1 MNKIYKVVWSKVR
14 NAYIVVSELAKRNS
28 KTKSQHT
35 SRVPHSL
42 LRLAVVTSLSLG
54 IASTLTFP
62 AFATNAWGTISG
74 TTNVAAG
81 GGSNASGTNSVAVG
95 NGSTASGTNAAAIAG
110 GTAANDYSLAFGLG
124 SIAGTAGATNNKAV
138 AIGYNAI
145 AYSLNDV
152 VIGANQTAITAN
164 YGPSEDTPNGS
175 NTSSAFGGRVLIGH
189 DNIAYGRAGNS
200 VILGSNNRSNAVH
213 GIAIG
218 QNVVVGQP
226 DGGTL
231 AYENAMGFGTNT
243 RSYSTNTIAIGN
255 NAIAGNTDTSRTS
268 YDANGDSAV
277 AIGAA
282 SQSTSGFTVA
292 IGGASSATAIEAVA
306 IGKNSNASAIYA
318 VATGSGAQATN
329 QGNIAVGASAN
340 ASGENAMAVG
350 RNATTAGVRASAF
363 GYNAVASGGGAMA
376 QGTNANASG
385 SYSMSIGYDTVASAG
400 SAISFGYLA
409 KSLGTRSI
417 SIGRE
422 ASAGTASTDPDA
434 IAIGYQTVAPAGN
447 SIAIGKTA
455 AIDSSAASAI
465 ALGSAATA
473 KIATSVAIGSGST
486 TERSTDTTSQGWNV
500 QDSTWSSWL
509 STKGNAGTTSG
520 GVWNSSAGVV
530 SIGTDGFAGN
540 SVTRKLTGLA
550 AGQYDTDAVNMKQ
563 WTNTMLATTGDF
575 QASGSTQ
582 YGSDNTPRTAT
593 KLLNES
599 LKITGGVDNTL
610 YYQSDFSTSPNIGS
624 VISDNKVTLL
634 LNKTLRGLETIYLT
648 NPTTGN
654 ATTLSGNGITIRPSG
669 GTAVSLT
676 GTGLNNGGNKITN
689 VAAGTAG
696 TDGVNV
702 SQLNQAIAGVSG
714 GSGSTTTVT
723 VEGGTA
729 AGTDSTYTGNNLQ
742 ITSTT
747 GTNSIAYDLKLADKV
762 TLGSTGTTGTDGS
775 LTVNG
780 TGGSSVAVDGATGS
794 VALTG
799 TDGSTATIA
808 AGTATS
814 DVNGTSIN
822 RITAGGATVATLDDG
837 MVYTGDTGTAAVKLN
852 KTVNIVGGETDSTK
866 LSTDNNIG
874 IVAAQDGDNGKLTV
888 RLAKDITGLNTVT
901 AGDAILGN
909 QTATTAGGTSQEG
922 SYVTGLDN
930 TTWNVANPDI
940 VSGRAATEDQL
951 KTVSDAII
959 DGTSE
964 NATGGFGLTDDNNTA
979 VKQDLGKTI
988 QIAGDGNITTTADAD
1003 GKKITVGLKNTV
1015 ALGESGSESGS
1026 LTVNGAAGS
1035 SVAVDGATGSV
1046 ALAGTDGSTATIAA
1060 GTSAPNL
1067 AGTSINRI
1075 TVGGATVATLDD
1087 GMKYYGDF
1095 GSVASVKLNN
1105 QVNVKGE
1112 ATTEANLTTG
1122 NIGVVSSQDG
1132 NNALLTVKLNKDLNL
1147 GSTGSLTMGNTVVNN
1162 SGITITP
1169 ATGDPVSLT
1178 SSGLDNGNNKIINVA
1193 PGEISETST
1202 DAINGSQ
1209 LWKELQNISGGSG
1222 TTTSITVEGGTAAG
1236 TGGTYA
1242 GSNLQVTST
1251 TATDGSKTYD
1261 MKLADNITLGSTGT
1275 DGVDGSVTVNGKDGS
1290 SVAVDG
1296 STGSVTL
1303 TGNDG
1308 STATI
1313 AAGTSAPNLAGTSI
1327 NRITA
1332 GGATVATLDDGMKY
1346 GGDFG
1351 TTSSV
1356 KLNNQVNV
1364 KGEATSEA
1372 DLTTGNIGVVSSQDG
1387 DNGLLTVKL
1396 NKDINLGDTGSV
1408 TTGNTVVNNDG
1419 VKVGDTA
1426 LATGGLTITN
1436 GPSVTTTGIDAG
1448 SKQITNVASGSDG
1461 TDADNNPTYNTL
1473 TNGANIGDIKNI
1485 TDAAKTELT
1494 NDGLNFTADSGDAV
1508 HRNLGETLNIAGDG
1522 NITTTSDATNG
1533 KITVG
1538 LSNTVSV
1545 GTTGTDGVNGTVTVN
1560 GTDGSSVAINGAD
1573 GTIALNKADGSPVTI
1588 AAGTQVNNLA
1598 GTPIDRITVG
1608 GATVATM
1615 DDGMKYGGDFG
1626 TVSNVKL
1633 NNQVNVKGEATTE
1646 ANLTTG
1652 NIGVVSNQD
1661 GDNGLLTVKLNKDI
1675 DLGSTGSLT
1684 TGNTVVNNDGIKITP
1699 TTGDPVSLTSSGLD
1713 NGNQK
1718 IINVAAGTADTDAV
1732 NVGQLTKAIQG
1743 VSSGE
1748 GSKTNLTVEGG
1759 TAAGTGGNYTGSNL
1773 QLTEK
1778 TETTGAT
1785 TYDVKLADNI
1795 TLGSAADTEAG
1806 TTGTDSSITVNGADG
1821 SAVAINGADGSIAL
1835 NTADGSPVTI
1845 KAGTAA
1851 DDVNGNSINRVTVGG
1866 ATVATL
1872 DDGMVYTGDTGTAA
1886 VKLNKT
1892 VNIVGGETDSSKL
1905 STDNNIGI
1913 VAEQDGDNGKLTV
1926 RLAKDI
1932 TGLNTVTAGD
1942 ATLGNQST
1950 TTAGGVAQTGSYV
1963 TGLDNTTWNVSNP
1976 DIVSGRAATEDQLKT
1991 VSDAL
1996 ADGTSENA
2004 TGGFGLA
2011 DESGT
2016 TVKQDLG
2023 KTITVKGG
2031 VTDGTT
2037 TTENPTG
2044 TSNITTAV
2052 KDGALEVSLNKDID
2066 LGSTGSVTTG
2076 NTVINNDGV
2085 TVGDTKLATDGLTI
2099 TNGPSVTTEG
2109 INAGGKQ
2116 ITNVASGSDGVDA
2129 SGNPTYTNLTNG
2141 ANIGDIKNITD
2152 AAKTELTNEGLNFT
2166 ADSGD
2171 TVHRNL
2177 GETLNIAGDGNITTT
2192 SDATNGKITVGLSN
2206 TVAVGT
2212 TGTDGENGTVTV
2224 NGTDGSSVAI
2234 NGSDGSI
2241 VMNNGSGSP
2250 VTIAAGSQ
2258 VNNLAGTPIDRI
2270 TVGGSTVA
2278 TLDDG
2283 MKYYGDFGT
2292 LATVKLNNQVNVKGE
2307 ATTAA
2312 DLTTGNIG
2320 VVSSQDGDNALLT
2333 VKLNKDINLGSTG
2346 SLTTGNTVVNN
2357 DGITITPSTGDP
2369 VSLTGSGLDN
2379 GNNVISNVATGVKG
2393 TDAVNVDQLTKAIQD
2408 VNAGEGSKTNLTVE
2422 GGTAAG
2428 TDGNYT
2434 GTNLQVTEKTET
2446 NGSTTY
2452 DVKLADNLT
2461 LGSANGSDGTGGVD
2475 GSITLTGADGSTATI
2490 AAGPAANDVNGKSI
2504 DRITVGG
2511 ATVATLDDGM
2521 VYTGDTGSAA
2531 VKLNKTVNIVGGE
2544 TDATKLSTDNNIGI
2558 VAAQDGD
2565 NGKLTVRLAKD
2576 ITGLNTVEA
2585 GDAVIGNQ
2593 GVVTAGGVAQ
2603 DGSYVTGL
2611 DNTTWNVSDPDIVT
2625 GRAATEDQLKTVSD
2639 AVVAVAD
2646 GTSENAT
2653 GGFGL
2658 ADGSG
2663 TTVKQ
2668 DLGKTITVKGGVTD
2682 GTATTENPTGTSN
2695 ITTAVKDGALE
2706 VSLNKDIDLGS
2717 TGSVTTGNTVV
2728 NNDGVKVG
2736 DTTLTTGGLTIT
2748 NGPSVTTDGI
2758 NAGGKQITNV
2768 ASGSDGVDASGNPT
2782 YTNLTNGANIGDIK
2796 NITDAAK
2803 TELTN
2808 EGLNF
2813 TADSGDTVHRNLGE
2827 TLNIAGDGN
2836 ITTTSDATNGKITV
2850 GLSNTVAVGTT
2861 GTDGENGTVTV
2872 NGTDGSSVAIN
2883 GSNGSIVMNTGS
2895 GSPVTIQAGSSVNDV
2910 TGSPINR
2917 ITVGGATVAT
2927 LDDGMKYGGDFG
2939 TVSNVKL
2946 NNQVD
2951 VKGEATT
2958 EADLTTGN
2966 IGVVSSQA
2974 GDNGLLVVKLNKDLN
2989 LGSTGSVTMGN
3000 TVVNNSGVTI
3010 GSGDTAV
3017 SLTDGG
3023 LNNGGNKI
3031 TNVAAGT
3038 DGTDAVNVTQLEQR
3052 IAQIAIGES
3061 KTTEITVDGGTA
3073 APTDGTY
3080 AGSNLQVN
3088 ASTTANGSPTYDIKL
3103 ADNITLGSAA
3113 DSTTGTTGTDSSI
3126 TLNGADGSSVV
3137 VNGADGS
3144 VTTKGTDGSAVAIN
3158 GSNGSIVLNTGSG
3171 SPVTIQA
3178 GTSANNLAGT
3188 SVDRISVGGQT
3199 VATLSDGL
3207 KYAGDDGQTDTTK
3220 VIAKELNEQ
3229 LDIVGGADATKLTD
3243 NNIGVN
3249 NVNGQLKVQLVK
3261 DIDLGDTG
3269 SVTVGTAVLGNQT
3282 VTTASGVSQTGTYL
3296 TGLSNTAWDTANPDA
3311 VSGRAATEDQLKAI
3325 NDKVNAISTGT
3336 GAFGLTDDNGA
3347 AVKDSLGETIQLAG
3361 DGNITTTA
3369 DADSNKLT
3377 IGLSNDISVG
3387 KSGTD
3392 GTDGKIGVNG
3402 KDGSSVV
3409 INGADGTIGLTGPA
3423 GADGTPGATITIAP
3437 GTQVNNLAG
3446 TPIDRVTVGGAT
3458 VTTLDDGMKYGGDF
3472 GTVSKVKLNNQVNVK
3487 GEATTEGDL
3496 TTGNIGVVSSQE
3508 GANGLLT
3515 VKLNKDLKL
3524 GDTGSVTTGATVINN
3539 DGVTITPT
3547 TGNPVKLTGTGLD
3560 NGGNTITNVGAG
3572 TANTDAVNY
3581 GQLKAAAT
3589 AVTVEGGTPAG
3600 TSDNYAGK
3608 NLQLAAT
3615 TAGDKTTYDLK
3626 LADKIT
3632 LGSAADSTAG
3642 TAGTDSSITVNGAD
3656 GSSVAIDGSNGSITL
3671 NTADGSPVTIKAGSA
3686 NDVTGTAADRITIGD
3701 QTVATLND
3709 GMVYTGDT
3717 GSAAVKLNK
3726 TVNIVGGETDSTK
3739 LSTGNN
3745 IGIVAEQDSDN
3756 AKLTVRL
3763 AKDITGL
3770 NTVEAGDAVIGNQSV
3785 LTGDGYTESGSYVTG
3800 LENTTW
3806 DMTNPDI
3813 VSGRAAT
3820 EDQLK
3825 SVSDAIID
3833 GTGKDAIG
3841 GFGLTDDSGT
3851 AVKQDLGKTIQ
3862 IAGDGNITTIAD
3874 ADGKKLTVGLS
3885 NDLSIGTA
3893 GTDGEDGKVAV
3904 NGKDGSGVALN
3915 GADGSIGLTGPAG
3928 ADGTPGTTV
3937 TIKVA
3942 DPVNDVTGTPIDRIT
3957 VGGATVAT
3965 LDDGMKYG
3973 GDFGS
3978 VSNVKLNNQVNVK
3991 GNAANEAD
3999 LTDFNI
4005 GVVSSQTGDNGLL
4018 TVKLNKDINLGSTG
4032 SVTTGAT
4039 VVNNDGVTIT
4049 PSTGNPVTL
4058 TGTGLNNGGN
4068 KITNVASGT
4077 TGTTY
4082 DTSVDGQEDYNNA
4095 ANIGDLTTAINDVKN
4110 AENGGGFGLTDDSGA
4125 AVKQDLG
4132 KTIQIAGD
4140 GQNITTTAD
4149 ATNGKITVALSNDL
4163 SIGAKDGADGTD
4175 GVDGKIGVN
4184 GKDGSAVV
4192 INGADGSIGL
4202 TGPAGADGTP
4212 GTTVTIKAGDSVNN
4226 VEGNPVDRITAG
4238 GETIATMSDGQKYAG
4253 DNAKA
4258 DGTNVIA
4265 KKLNEQLDII
4275 GGADADKL
4283 TENNIGVNNV
4293 NGQLKVQ
4300 LVKDIDLGDTGS
4312 VTTGA
4317 TVMNNDGI
4325 TITPAAGTGTGN
4337 PVTLTGTG
4345 LNNGG
4350 NQITN
4355 VASGADGVDAD
4366 GNPTYNTDTNA
4377 ANIGDLKNVSDALVN
4392 KGMDFTADSGD
4403 TVHRDLGEALGIVGD
4418 GQNITTTTDP
4428 TNGNITVALSDNLS
4442 IGAKDGTNGSI
4453 GVNGS
4458 DGNVVTIDGN
4468 DGISIKGAD
4477 GKDGVSITGK
4487 DGVDGVD
4494 GLEGHIGLNG
4504 KDGVTDIYTTPG
4516 EAGVNGKDGETM
4528 TRIIYT
4534 DPKGTNHQVATLD
4547 DGMKYYGDFGD
4558 VASVKLNKQVNVKGE
4573 ATSEDDLTTGNI
4585 GVVSS
4590 QDGDNALLTVKLN
4603 KDINLGSNGSVTMG
4617 NTVINNSGMTITPSN
4632 GTPVSLTDAG
4642 LNNGGNKIINVA
4654 PGAINDD
4661 STDAVNGSQLNEI
4674 RKLAGQHTYV
4684 TVEGGTEGGASE
4696 YQGKNLLLQ
4705 TKRDNNL
4712 TTYYD
4717 LKLSD
4722 NITLGSANNDEGT
4735 DGVDSSITL
4744 NGADGSSVAIN
4755 GADGSIALTSGAN
4768 GSTATIAAGTS
4779 APNLAGTDIDRITVG
4794 GSTVATLDDGMKYG
4808 GDFGDASKVKL
4819 NNQVNVKGNAKN
4831 EADLT
4836 DGNIGV
4842 VSSQE
4847 DENGLLTVKLNKDIN
4862 LGETGSVT
4870 MGNTVVNN
4878 SGVTIGSGTS
4888 AVTLTDK
4895 GLNNGGNQITNVAS
4909 GTTGNTYD
4917 TSVAGQEN
4925 YNNAANIGDLTNAV
4939 NNAVENITDAT
4950 KGGGFALSADDN
4962 NSVKQNLGDTIA
4974 IAGDGNTV
4982 TSVKDGKLVVGL
4994 NKDVDLGTDGS
5005 LTAGNTTINNDGVVA
5020 DKIAINDSGI
5030 SIDKDGINAGDKQIK
5045 NVGSGLGNTYDTTQ
5059 PGQENY
5065 NNGANIGDV
5074 YAIAKSQAD
5083 AEKAQSG
5090 KNITV
5095 GDDNKVNLND
5105 NITLG
5110 SDTDASKQVNIDG
5123 NGATVTAGSGD
5134 NQVKL
5139 DGSKG
5144 QISAGG
5150 AVLGNQ
5156 ENTAGDKNPA
5166 TGNYLTGLD
5175 NTTWD
5180 GNNIQSGRAATEDQL
5195 KTVSD
5200 KVNKG
5205 RVFQGDDGADNS
5217 VTVGLGDTLKL
5228 TGGADSNRLSDGNIG
5243 VVRNSSNDGL
5253 DIKLAKNLTNL
5264 DSVTTGNT
5272 TINNNGLTI
5281 KTVDSD
5287 RNITIED
5294 SNINMGNNVVSGV
5307 ADGTVAA
5314 GSTEAINGSQLALR
5328 DQAINSLGGTVNKL
5342 DNRINRVGA
5351 GAAAL
5356 AALHP
5361 QDFDPDDKWDFA
5373 FGYGHYRGANAGAF
5387 GAFYKPNEDT
5397 TFSVGGTIGGGE
5409 NMVNAGIS
5417 FKVGQGNN
5425 VSNSR
5430 VGMAKEIKHLRDDVA
5445 KLEDIVN
5452 RQSQMINQLTGQNPG
5467 TIESKGNEL
5476 FPDVP
5481 ANHWAYEY
5489 VTKLHNLGIIE
5500 GYPDGNFDGNRMM
5513 TRYEFAAVVYRAIM
5527 AGAASNAALQGDD
5540 TLDRLANEF
5549 SAELK
5554 YIRIDTIAKDKD
5566 GKPTIQRVRIVP
5578 ENKQN

>member
-2129 SGNPTYTNLTNG
+2129 SGNPTYNNLTNG

-2152 AAKTELTNEGLNFT
+2152 AAKTELTNDGLNFT

-2782 YTNLTNGANIGDIK
+2782 YNNLTNGANIGDIK

-2808 EGLNF
+2808 DGLNF

-4253 DNAKA
+4253 DNGQTDTTK
-4258 DGTNVIA
+4258 VIA
-4265 KKLNEQLDII
+4265 KKLNEQLDIV

-4293 NGQLKVQ
+4293 DGKLKVQ
-4300 LVKDIDLGDTGS
+4300 LVKDVDLGDTGS

-4377 ANIGDLKNVSDALVN
+4377 ANIGDLNNVSDALVN

>member
-2129 SGNPTYTNLTNG
+2129 SGNPTYNNLTNG

-2152 AAKTELTNEGLNFT
+2152 AAKTELTNDGLNFT

-2782 YTNLTNGANIGDIK
+2782 YNNLTNGANIGDIK

-2808 EGLNF
+2808 DGLNF

-4132 KTIQIAGD
+4132 KTIQVAGD

-4149 ATNGKITVALSNDL
+4149 ATNGKITVALSNDI

>member
-2129 SGNPTYTNLTNG
+2129 SGNPTYNNLTNG

-2152 AAKTELTNEGLNFT
+2152 AAKTELTNDGLNFT

-2782 YTNLTNGANIGDIK
+2782 YNNLTNGANIGDIK

-2808 EGLNF
+2808 DGLNF

-3336 GAFGLTDDNGA
+3336 GAVGLTDDNGA

-4132 KTIQIAGD
+4132 KTIQVAGD

-4149 ATNGKITVALSNDL
+4149 ATNGKITVALSNDI
-4163 SIGAKDGADGTD
+4163 SIGAKDDADGTD

-4300 LVKDIDLGDTGS
+4300 LVKDIDLGTEGS
-4312 VTTGA
+4312 VTMGN
-4317 TVMNNDGI
+4317 TVVNNSGM
-4325 TITPAAGTGTGN
+4325 TIGSGDTA
-4337 PVTLTGTG
+4337 VSLTNGG

-4355 VASGADGVDAD
+4355 VASGSDGVDAD

-4377 ANIGDLKNVSDALVN
+4377 ANIGDLNNVSDALVN

>member
-1261 MKLADNITLGSTGT
+1261 MKLADNITLGS
-1275 DGVDGSVTVNGKDGS
+1275 
-1290 SVAVDG
+1290 
-1296 STGSVTL
+1296 
-1303 TGNDG
+1303 
-1308 STATI
+1308 
-1313 AAGTSAPNLAGTSI
+1313 
-1327 NRITA
+1327 
-1332 GGATVATLDDGMKY
+1332 
-1346 GGDFG
+1346 
-1351 TTSSV
+1351 
-1356 KLNNQVNV
+1356 
-1364 KGEATSEA
+1364 
-1372 DLTTGNIGVVSSQDG
+1372 
-1387 DNGLLTVKL
+1387 
-1396 NKDINLGDTGSV
+1396 
-1408 TTGNTVVNNDG
+1408 
-1419 VKVGDTA
+1419 
-1426 LATGGLTITN
+1426 
-1436 GPSVTTTGIDAG
+1436 
-1448 SKQITNVASGSDG
+1448 
-1461 TDADNNPTYNTL
+1461 
-1473 TNGANIGDIKNI
+1473 
-1485 TDAAKTELT
+1485 
-1494 NDGLNFTADSGDAV
+1494 
-1508 HRNLGETLNIAGDG
+1508 
-1522 NITTTSDATNG
+1522 
-1533 KITVG
+1533 
-1538 LSNTVSV
+1538 
-1545 GTTGTDGVNGTVTVN
+1545 
-1560 GTDGSSVAINGAD
+1560 
-1573 GTIALNKADGSPVTI
+1573 
-1588 AAGTQVNNLA
+1588 
-1598 GTPIDRITVG
+1598 
-1608 GATVATM
+1608 
-1615 DDGMKYGGDFG
+1615 
-1626 TVSNVKL
+1626 
-1633 NNQVNVKGEATTE
+1633 
-1646 ANLTTG
+1646 
-1652 NIGVVSNQD
+1652 
-1661 GDNGLLTVKLNKDI
+1661 
-1675 DLGSTGSLT
+1675 
-1684 TGNTVVNNDGIKITP
+1684 
-1699 TTGDPVSLTSSGLD
+1699 
-1713 NGNQK
+1713 
-1718 IINVAAGTADTDAV
+1718 
-1732 NVGQLTKAIQG
+1732 
-1743 VSSGE
+1743 
-1748 GSKTNLTVEGG
+1748 
-1759 TAAGTGGNYTGSNL
+1759 
-1773 QLTEK
+1773 
-1778 TETTGAT
+1778 
-1785 TYDVKLADNI
+1785 
-1795 TLGSAADTEAG
+1795 AADTEAG

-2099 TNGPSVTTEG
+2099 TNGPSVTTE
-2109 INAGGKQ
+2109 
-2116 ITNVASGSDGVDA
+2116 
-2129 SGNPTYTNLTNG
+2129 
-2141 ANIGDIKNITD
+2141 
-2152 AAKTELTNEGLNFT
+2152 
-2166 ADSGD
+2166 
-2171 TVHRNL
+2171 
-2177 GETLNIAGDGNITTT
+2177 
-2192 SDATNGKITVGLSN
+2192 
-2206 TVAVGT
+2206 
-2212 TGTDGENGTVTV
+2212 
-2224 NGTDGSSVAI
+2224 
-2234 NGSDGSI
+2234 
-2241 VMNNGSGSP
+2241 
-2250 VTIAAGSQ
+2250 
-2258 VNNLAGTPIDRI
+2258 
-2270 TVGGSTVA
+2270 
-2278 TLDDG
+2278 
-2283 MKYYGDFGT
+2283 
-2292 LATVKLNNQVNVKGE
+2292 
-2307 ATTAA
+2307 
-2312 DLTTGNIG
+2312 
-2320 VVSSQDGDNALLT
+2320 
-2333 VKLNKDINLGSTG
+2333 
-2346 SLTTGNTVVNN
+2346 
-2357 DGITITPSTGDP
+2357 
-2369 VSLTGSGLDN
+2369 
-2379 GNNVISNVATGVKG
+2379 
-2393 TDAVNVDQLTKAIQD
+2393 
-2408 VNAGEGSKTNLTVE
+2408 
-2422 GGTAAG
+2422 
-2428 TDGNYT
+2428 
-2434 GTNLQVTEKTET
+2434 
-2446 NGSTTY
+2446 
-2452 DVKLADNLT
+2452 
-2461 LGSANGSDGTGGVD
+2461 
-2475 GSITLTGADGSTATI
+2475 
-2490 AAGPAANDVNGKSI
+2490 
-2504 DRITVGG
+2504 
-2511 ATVATLDDGM
+2511 
-2521 VYTGDTGSAA
+2521 
-2531 VKLNKTVNIVGGE
+2531 
-2544 TDATKLSTDNNIGI
+2544 
-2558 VAAQDGD
+2558 
-2565 NGKLTVRLAKD
+2565 
-2576 ITGLNTVEA
+2576 
-2585 GDAVIGNQ
+2585 
-2593 GVVTAGGVAQ
+2593 
-2603 DGSYVTGL
+2603 
-2611 DNTTWNVSDPDIVT
+2611 
-2625 GRAATEDQLKTVSD
+2625 
-2639 AVVAVAD
+2639 
-2646 GTSENAT
+2646 
-2653 GGFGL
+2653 
-2658 ADGSG
+2658 
-2663 TTVKQ
+2663 
-2668 DLGKTITVKGGVTD
+2668 
-2682 GTATTENPTGTSN
+2682 
-2695 ITTAVKDGALE
+2695 
-2706 VSLNKDIDLGS
+2706 
-2717 TGSVTTGNTVV
+2717 
-2728 NNDGVKVG
+2728 
-2736 DTTLTTGGLTIT
+2736 
-2748 NGPSVTTDGI
+2748 GI

-3874 ADGKKLTVGLS
+3874 ADGK
-3885 NDLSIGTA
+3885 
-3893 GTDGEDGKVAV
+3893 
-3904 NGKDGSGVALN
+3904 
-3915 GADGSIGLTGPAG
+3915 
-3928 ADGTPGTTV
+3928 
-3937 TIKVA
+3937 
-3942 DPVNDVTGTPIDRIT
+3942 
-3957 VGGATVAT
+3957 
-3965 LDDGMKYG
+3965 
-3973 GDFGS
+3973 
-3978 VSNVKLNNQVNVK
+3978 
-3991 GNAANEAD
+3991 
-3999 LTDFNI
+3999 
-4005 GVVSSQTGDNGLL
+4005 
-4018 TVKLNKDINLGSTG
+4018 
-4032 SVTTGAT
+4032 
-4039 VVNNDGVTIT
+4039 
-4049 PSTGNPVTL
+4049 
-4058 TGTGLNNGGN
+4058 
-4068 KITNVASGT
+4068 
-4077 TGTTY
+4077 
-4082 DTSVDGQEDYNNA
+4082 
-4095 ANIGDLTTAINDVKN
+4095 
-4110 AENGGGFGLTDDSGA
+4110 
-4125 AVKQDLG
+4125 
-4132 KTIQIAGD
+4132 
-4140 GQNITTTAD
+4140 
-4149 ATNGKITVALSNDL
+4149 
-4163 SIGAKDGADGTD
+4163 
-4175 GVDGKIGVN
+4175 
-4184 GKDGSAVV
+4184 
-4192 INGADGSIGL
+4192 
-4202 TGPAGADGTP
+4202 
-4212 GTTVTIKAGDSVNN
+4212 
-4226 VEGNPVDRITAG
+4226 
-4238 GETIATMSDGQKYAG
+4238 
-4253 DNAKA
+4253 
-4258 DGTNVIA
+4258 
-4265 KKLNEQLDII
+4265 
-4275 GGADADKL
+4275 
-4283 TENNIGVNNV
+4283 
-4293 NGQLKVQ
+4293 
-4300 LVKDIDLGDTGS
+4300 
-4312 VTTGA
+4312 
-4317 TVMNNDGI
+4317 
-4325 TITPAAGTGTGN
+4325 
-4337 PVTLTGTG
+4337 
-4345 LNNGG
+4345 
-4350 NQITN
+4350 
-4355 VASGADGVDAD
+4355 
-4366 GNPTYNTDTNA
+4366 
-4377 ANIGDLKNVSDALVN
+4377 
-4392 KGMDFTADSGD
+4392 
-4403 TVHRDLGEALGIVGD
+4403 
-4418 GQNITTTTDP
+4418 
-4428 TNGNITVALSDNLS
+4428 
-4442 IGAKDGTNGSI
+4442 
-4453 GVNGS
+4453 
-4458 DGNVVTIDGN
+4458 
-4468 DGISIKGAD
+4468 
-4477 GKDGVSITGK
+4477 
-4487 DGVDGVD
+4487 
-4494 GLEGHIGLNG
+4494 
-4504 KDGVTDIYTTPG
+4504 
-4516 EAGVNGKDGETM
+4516 
-4528 TRIIYT
+4528 
-4534 DPKGTNHQVATLD
+4534 
-4547 DGMKYYGDFGD
+4547 
-4558 VASVKLNKQVNVKGE
+4558 
-4573 ATSEDDLTTGNI
+4573 
-4585 GVVSS
+4585 
-4590 QDGDNALLTVKLN
+4590 
-4603 KDINLGSNGSVTMG
+4603 
-4617 NTVINNSGMTITPSN
+4617 NSP
-4632 GTPVSLTDAG
+4632 
-4642 LNNGGNKIINVA
+4642 
-4654 PGAINDD
+4654 
-4661 STDAVNGSQLNEI
+4661 
-4674 RKLAGQHTYV
+4674 
-4684 TVEGGTEGGASE
+4684 
-4696 YQGKNLLLQ
+4696 
-4705 TKRDNNL
+4705 
-4712 TTYYD
+4712 
-4717 LKLSD
+4717 
-4722 NITLGSANNDEGT
+4722 
-4735 DGVDSSITL
+4735 
-4744 NGADGSSVAIN
+4744 
-4755 GADGSIALTSGAN
+4755 
-4768 GSTATIAAGTS
+4768 
-4779 APNLAGTDIDRITVG
+4779 
-4794 GSTVATLDDGMKYG
+4794 
-4808 GDFGDASKVKL
+4808 
-4819 NNQVNVKGNAKN
+4819 
-4831 EADLT
+4831 
-4836 DGNIGV
+4836 
-4842 VSSQE
+4842 
-4847 DENGLLTVKLNKDIN
+4847 
-4862 LGETGSVT
+4862 
-4870 MGNTVVNN
+4870 
-4878 SGVTIGSGTS
+4878 
-4888 AVTLTDK
+4888 
-4895 GLNNGGNQITNVAS
+4895 
-4909 GTTGNTYD
+4909 
-4917 TSVAGQEN
+4917 
-4925 YNNAANIGDLTNAV
+4925 
-4939 NNAVENITDAT
+4939 
-4950 KGGGFALSADDN
+4950 
-4962 NSVKQNLGDTIA
+4962 
-4974 IAGDGNTV
+4974 
-4982 TSVKDGKLVVGL
+4982 
-4994 NKDVDLGTDGS
+4994 
-5005 LTAGNTTINNDGVVA
+5005 
-5020 DKIAINDSGI
+5020 
-5030 SIDKDGINAGDKQIK
+5030 
-5045 NVGSGLGNTYDTTQ
+5045 
-5059 PGQENY
+5059 
-5065 NNGANIGDV
+5065 
-5074 YAIAKSQAD
+5074 
-5083 AEKAQSG
+5083 
-5090 KNITV
+5090 
-5095 GDDNKVNLND
+5095 
-5105 NITLG
+5105 
-5110 SDTDASKQVNIDG
+5110 
-5123 NGATVTAGSGD
+5123 
-5134 NQVKL
+5134 
-5139 DGSKG
+5139 
-5144 QISAGG
+5144 
-5150 AVLGNQ
+5150 
-5156 ENTAGDKNPA
+5156 
-5166 TGNYLTGLD
+5166 
-5175 NTTWD
+5175 
-5180 GNNIQSGRAATEDQL
+5180 
-5195 KTVSD
+5195 
-5200 KVNKG
+5200 
-5205 RVFQGDDGADNS
+5205 
-5217 VTVGLGDTLKL
+5217 
-5228 TGGADSNRLSDGNIG
+5228 
-5243 VVRNSSNDGL
+5243 
-5253 DIKLAKNLTNL
+5253 
-5264 DSVTTGNT
+5264 
-5272 TINNNGLTI
+5272 
-5281 KTVDSD
+5281 
-5287 RNITIED
+5287 
-5294 SNINMGNNVVSGV
+5294 
-5307 ADGTVAA
+5307 
-5314 GSTEAINGSQLALR
+5314 
-5328 DQAINSLGGTVNKL
+5328 
-5342 DNRINRVGA
+5342 
-5351 GAAAL
+5351 
-5356 AALHP
+5356 
-5361 QDFDPDDKWDFA
+5361 
-5373 FGYGHYRGANAGAF
+5373 
-5387 GAFYKPNEDT
+5387 
-5397 TFSVGGTIGGGE
+5397 
-5409 NMVNAGIS
+5409 
-5417 FKVGQGNN
+5417 
-5425 VSNSR
+5425 
-5430 VGMAKEIKHLRDDVA
+5430 
-5445 KLEDIVN
+5445 
-5452 RQSQMINQLTGQNPG
+5452 
-5467 TIESKGNEL
+5467 
-5476 FPDVP
+5476 
-5481 ANHWAYEY
+5481 
-5489 VTKLHNLGIIE
+5489 
-5500 GYPDGNFDGNRMM
+5500 
-5513 TRYEFAAVVYRAIM
+5513 
-5527 AGAASNAALQGDD
+5527 
-5540 TLDRLANEF
+5540 
-5549 SAELK
+5549 
-5554 YIRIDTIAKDKD
+5554 
-5566 GKPTIQRVRIVP
+5566 
-5578 ENKQN
+5578 

>member
-2129 SGNPTYTNLTNG
+2129 SGNPTYNNLTNG

-2152 AAKTELTNEGLNFT
+2152 AAKTELTNDGLNFT

-2782 YTNLTNGANIGDIK
+2782 YNNLTNGANIGDIK

-2808 EGLNF
+2808 DGLNF

-4149 ATNGKITVALSNDL
+4149 ATNGKITVALSNDI

>member
-3336 GAFGLTDDNGA
+3336 GAVGLTDDNGA